1 MNNAV
6 ITGGKGLRE
15 REKHDYY
22 ATPEIATNLFLN
34 HHDLSNFTTFLEPA
48 CGEGHLA
55 KVLAERFPHAE
66 IKSTDLIDR
75 GFGIGGI
82 DFITG
87 DFEQVEVVIT
97 NPPFKLAKEFVE
109 KSLKVATKQVV
120 MFAKLQFL
128 ETEARAKLFKD
139 TQLKYVYV
147 HSKRV
152 SPMRNGEP
160 LNEQGKPW
168 SSAMCFAWFVWET
181 GYKGE
186 PMIKF
191 LTTEDTQ

>member
-1 MNNAV
+1 M
-6 ITGGKGLRE
+6 
-15 REKHDYY
+15 
-22 ATPEIATNLFLN
+22 
-34 HHDLSNFTTFLEPA
+34 
-48 CGEGHLA
+48 A
-55 KVLAERFPHAE
+55 KVLAEHFPHAE
-66 IKSTDLIDR
+66 IRSTDLIDR
-75 GFGIGGI
+75 GFGTGGI
-82 DFITG
+82 DFLTE
-87 DFEQVEVVIT
+87 DFEQVDVVIT

-109 KSLKVATKQVV
+109 KAMTVATKQVI

-139 TQLKYVYV
+139 TPLKYVYV

-152 SPMRNGEP
+152 SPMLNGEP

-168 SSAMCFAWFVWET
+168 SSAMCFAWFVWEI

-191 LTTEDTQ
+191 LTKEDTQ

>member
-1 MNNAV
+1 MNHAV

-15 REKHDYY
+15 REQNDYY
-22 ATPEIATNLFLN
+22 ATPEVATKLFLEY
-34 HHDLSNFTTFLEPA
+34 HDLSHFNTFLEPA
-48 CGEGHLA
+48 CGEGHLV
-55 KVLAERFPHAE
+55 KVLVEHFPHAE
-66 IKSTDLIDR
+66 IRATDLIDR
-75 GFGIGGI
+75 GFGKGGVN
-82 DFITG
+82 FLTE

-109 KSLKVATKQVV
+109 KALTVANKQVV

-139 TQLKYVYV
+139 TPLKYVYV

-160 LNEQGKPW
+160 LDEQGKPW
-168 SSAMCFAWFVWET
+168 SSVMCFAWFVWDLT
-181 GYKGE
+181 YAGE